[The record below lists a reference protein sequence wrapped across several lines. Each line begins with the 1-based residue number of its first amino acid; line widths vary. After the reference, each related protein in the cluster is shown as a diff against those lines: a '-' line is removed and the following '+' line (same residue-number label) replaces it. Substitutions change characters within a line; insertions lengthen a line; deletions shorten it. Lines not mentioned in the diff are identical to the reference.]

1 MERRSR
7 RSAFLMKAKPGAK
20 GVKAAADEYRK
31 WSRRRCSSAKS
42 KRKRSTNDD
51 DGDDMLPRSIG
62 TEREGERGHAL
73 SLKGT

>member
-1 MERRSR
+1 MRRCS
-7 RSAFLMKAKPGAK
+7 G
-20 GVKAAADEYRK
+20 
-31 WSRRRCSSAKS
+31 RRRCSSEKS

-62 TEREGERGHAL
+62 TEREGEGERKGHAL